1 LILTASKLSNFA
13 PAPCAS
19 ASRMITHA
27 RSRPRLRSQAK
38 MSIRRPQVRRAAPWR
53 VWSTEWSS
61 NLVFNANA
69 GDPATNIPMDV
80 RDKYPG
86 YTHIA
91 LRVAS
96 TPCKYLS

>member
-1 LILTASKLSNFA
+1 
-13 PAPCAS
+13 
-19 ASRMITHA
+19 
-27 RSRPRLRSQAK
+27 
-38 MSIRRPQVRRAAPWR
+38 
-53 VWSTEWSS
+53 
-61 NLVFNANA
+61 VFNANA